1 MIYLVGANL
10 LLVVVSF
17 IVLLRMV
24 AKTRDQIQ
32 EARSS
37 LRVELDVLAKR
48 VDDAERVR
56 QDRIE
61 SMEKK
66 FESLKEV
73 VAERLNF
80 VKDMSADFV
89 RKLGKSEEQIKKSE
103 ERMKGLVLDNTR
115 STEKLANDIYNFQ
128 REIEKMKEYIRERN
142 IDFEL

>member
-1 MIYLVGANL
+1 MGANL